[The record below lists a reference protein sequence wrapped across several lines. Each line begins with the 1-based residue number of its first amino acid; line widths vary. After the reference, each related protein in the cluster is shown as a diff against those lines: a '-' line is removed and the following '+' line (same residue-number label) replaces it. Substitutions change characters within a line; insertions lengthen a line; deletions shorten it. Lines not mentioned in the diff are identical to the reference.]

1 MKLFKSS
8 IIYVFANI
16 INASVPFII
25 LPILTNYLSPSD
37 YGILTIFVSIIAILA
52 SIVCFNTDAYIQRK
66 LFDSPSEIK
75 ESLAASTIITL
86 VIALIFYL
94 FIYLTNITIFDLSNN
109 LLLIA
114 VVYSLTLF
122 FYMILLINYQ
132 VKNKGILYGIF
143 QVSYTSINLGV
154 SLIGIVLLDLLYF
167 GRVLG
172 YSISSFI
179 LGITSLYLLYNK
191 FKPFKFPSLGRIKE
205 ALLFGGGLLPHTIG
219 NGIILYSSRFFV
231 LEYESSYDLGLFYTA
246 IQICSVFSLLFLSV
260 NTAFVP
266 WLFEQLN
273 KKDYLLKQKIVG
285 YTYLFMIISTML
297 ILIFI
302 WIAPYLVKM
311 FLNQSFHGSILYLL
325 PIAFAFLFQA
335 MFYSV
340 TNYIIYSKK
349 TFHQS
354 VCTLISALLGIV
366 YNYYLVKYY
375 GTYGAA
381 VAFSLTYFTLFFT
394 SWIASN
400 IVFKMPWDK
409 PVFFSKQI

>member
-1 MKLFKSS
+1 MKFFKSS
-8 IIYVFANI
+8 IIYVLANI

-25 LPILTNYLSPSD
+25 LPILTHYLSPSD
-37 YGILTIFVSIIAILA
+37 YGILTIFVSIIAILV

-66 LFDSPSEIK
+66 LFDSPAEIK

-86 VIALIFYL
+86 FITLILL
-94 FIYLTNITIFDLSNN
+94 FFVLVTNITIFDLSNN

-114 VVYSLTLF
+114 VVYSLTIF
-122 FYMILLINYQ
+122 FYATQLIYFQ
-132 VKNKGILYGIF
+132 VKSKAILYGIF
-143 QVSYTSINLGV
+143 QVSYTSINLGI
-154 SLIGIVLLDLLYF
+154 SLIGVVLLDLLYF

-179 LGITSLYLLYNK
+179 MGIISLYLLYNQ
-191 FKPFKFPSLGRIKE
+191 FKPFKFPSLARIKE

-219 NGIILYSSRFFV
+219 TGIILYSSRFFV
-231 LEYESSYDLGLFYTA
+231 LEFESSSELGLFYAA
-246 IQICSVFSLLFLSV
+246 IQICSVFSLLFFSV
-260 NTAFVP
+260 NTAYVP

-273 KKDYLLKQKIVG
+273 KKDNLIKQRIVG
-285 YTYLFMIISTML
+285 YTYLFVIISIFL
-297 ILIFI
+297 ILIFL
-302 WIAPYLVKM
+302 WVAPYLVKL
-311 FLNQSFHGSILYLL
+311 FLNKAFHGSILYLL

-354 VCTLISALLGIV
+354 VCTFISGTLGII
-366 YNYYLVKYY
+366 YNYFLVKYY

-381 VAFSLTYFTLFFT
+381 VAFSLTYFTLFLT

-400 IVFKMPWDK
+400 MVFKMPWNK
-409 PVFFSKQI
+409 PVFLNN